1 MVMILGRPYVWGD
14 PEQTAEIKRME
25 KEAEL
30 RERILKSLNEAID
43 AVDSYVNEIRSDDS
57 ELKATVLTATRF
69 LRHLTGVYFD
79 EEIETHIAWNG
90 IEPIEWG
97 EKIVIEEDYE

>member
-1 MVMILGRPYVWGD
+1 VVMILGRPYVWGD

-30 RERILKSLNEAID
+30 RERVLKSINDAID
-43 AVDSYVNEIRSDDS
+43 AVDSYVNEIRPDD
-57 ELKATVLTATRF
+57 ELVATVITGTRF
-69 LRHLTGVYFD
+69 LRHLAGAYYD
-79 EEIETHIAWNG
+79 EEIETYIDWNG

-97 EKIVIEEDYE
+97 EKIVIEEDYEL